1 MLAVV
6 GPYVNGAAV
15 ALGGAAGAFLSARL
29 PERLRVAMPQTFGL
43 ASMGLGISMIVKV
56 KHLPA
61 VVLAI
66 VIGAIIG
73 ELFYVEKGIGKA
85 GSSARGLVDKIFPAK
100 EGLSH
105 EEFIEKFV
113 AILVL
118 FCASGTGI
126 FGAMNEG
133 ITGDPQILFVKSIL
147 DLFTSGIFATALGY
161 SVAAICVP
169 QLAIQ
174 LALAFGAT
182 QIMPL
187 TTPAMMADFSSV
199 GGLIML
205 ATGFRICGIKPFPV
219 ANMLPALVLAMPFS
233 YMWTSFFG

>member
-1 MLAVV
+1 MFV

-15 ALGGAAGAFLSARL
+15 AIGGMGGAFLGTKL

-43 ASMGLGISMIVKV
+43 ASMALGISMIVKL

-61 VVLAI
+61 VILAI
-66 VIGAIIG
+66 IIGAIIG
-73 ELFYVEKGIGKA
+73 ELLGVEGSIGKIGA
-85 GSSARGLVDKIFPAK
+85 KAKGAVERVFPPRA
-100 EGLSH
+100 GLSQ

-133 ITGDPQILFVKSIL
+133 MTGDPQILFVKSIL
-147 DLFTSGIFATALGY
+147 DFFTSGIFATALGY
-161 SVAAICVP
+161 AVGTICVP

-174 LALAFGAT
+174 LALAFAAT
-182 QIMPL
+182 HIMPL
-187 TTPAMMADFSSV
+187 TNPEMIGDFSAV

-205 ATGFRICGIKPFPV
+205 ATGFRICGIKAFPV

-233 YMWTSFFG
+233 RMWAVLFS